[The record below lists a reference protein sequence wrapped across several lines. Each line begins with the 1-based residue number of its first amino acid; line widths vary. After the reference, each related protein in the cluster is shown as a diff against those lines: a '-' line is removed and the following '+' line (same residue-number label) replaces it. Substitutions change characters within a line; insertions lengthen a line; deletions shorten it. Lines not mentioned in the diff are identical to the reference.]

1 MERGRAM
8 RDTTTI
14 YGNMPL
20 TLERHFADLAER
32 HMEVHEVH
40 SLWLLL
46 RKDLEDRLPHSR
58 SVFVHYS
65 LHDANHSRSVIRAIE
80 RFLGDDRISQLSAT
94 NTFMLLCCAYA
105 HDYGM
110 AVTFSQIYDA
120 LGDLEFEKFVEQEL
134 KDTYNLDEKNRQ
146 AFQNLCNYIK
156 EKEASCGLQELYFAI
171 MIVIQ
176 EYMRP
181 AHWKGVRNV
190 WNDFKG
196 LLEGRLNGR
205 FIQGQEGI
213 IDICEAHGKSFQEV
227 LKLSIRADGIIGD
240 EFHPRFIAAMLRLGD
255 LLDLDNGRFP
265 RWFIDEIGRN
275 SGLIPHLST
284 LHYEKHEAVTHL
296 LITPKRIEV
305 CASCCGEEGYEVAGL
320 VSEWID
326 CLKNECGNQIQY
338 WSEITQVNFGRPPK
352 VARSDILLDGKPY
365 TAENRKLQMRM
376 SQDRV
381 MKLLEGTS
389 IYQDQYVCIRELVQ
403 NAVDTSLLQLWYD
416 ITHNRYTNLS
426 ISKFGH
432 KSKLE
437 ETEDLIDDKKEMRLL
452 EHGSKELQGVFE
464 NYSITVELI
473 EDRVD
478 QKVYIVVK
486 DKGTGIAQSDIRYMS
501 DIGASKEKNERIVGI
516 MNNMPR
522 WLKPSGIFGIGLQ
535 SAFQLTGRIEFF
547 TRRPN
552 EPERLLVFHSYG
564 CNHGKIEVQEVPPDD
579 NGIFYDNAIPGTNVK
594 IAINP
599 DKLLFDSQDHSR
611 KLKDALLFYDMEFD
625 EEDSLHAMYVEL
637 SQIIE
642 QKLREYPYDYFNIYF
657 HPMIRRVDG
666 VDPEKGDKQR
676 LRCSYFAPLMSEGKV
691 DQTQKKMYEDTV
703 LAFYK
708 KNKKSNE
715 EKGNRENQDIAQPYS
730 FFNSK
735 AYYADEENCR
745 IYRLEVRE
753 GHMVTV
759 AGGKRFQ
766 LPDPVRNLYR
776 FQYKFNRISNSES
789 IYPISVRNLRDV
801 HAGFLYWDINILDD
815 KPDKYLNIDRDRLR
829 EGAVLEEELT
839 YVRKE
844 ILDRWCDYLIE
855 SYQKSEELRKK
866 KEEKARSKYEHEGRP
881 DEFKPGEPQNIYK
894 EEPRTLVSLALL
906 FYQNVPFEKFYRF
919 IMPYQ
924 AFLKEQEFML
934 VGEDFCVDRLWD
946 DGAVFQSCF
955 AFPKKWAAII
965 KDSNARPELPA
976 QKLHTD
982 TISRL
987 PHRLIRIA
995 EIALNSRKELAYYL
1009 KLGQHVR
1016 KPYGIRM
1023 DAAAC
1028 LHDYCGAVDPDPSNK
1043 YRINLDSLVRKVF
1056 KPDRDFPNLL
1066 VFKYPKTF
1074 KRGRNFS
1081 MPLDHCIRWYILSPF
1096 DRELTRY
1103 LNQYIVGDNLVD
1115 SKTKHKIEE
1124 DLKKY
1129 AGQKNGQM
1137 ERCINYVYKQHRART
1152 VGAAATLPENLEL
1165 TIRNEYM
1172 EFLKKCCFALIDYRE
1187 VIGESF
1193 KNDQTAV
1200 ASESS

>member
-1 MERGRAM
+1 ME
-8 RDTTTI
+8 DTSTV

-20 TLERHFADLAER
+20 TLERHFADLAKQ

-120 LGDLEFEKFVEQEL
+120 LGDLDFERFL
-134 KDTYNLDEKNRQ
+134 KKQLDDTYNLDEKNRQ
-146 AFQNLCNYIK
+146 AFQNLYNYIK
-156 EKEASCGLQELYFAI
+156 DKKASSSLQELYFAI

-213 IDICEAHGKSFQEV
+213 IDICEAHGKPFQDV
-227 LKLSIRADGIIGD
+227 LKLSIRSDGVIGD

-284 LHYEKHEAVTHL
+284 LHYKKHESVTHL

-305 CASCCGEEGYEVAGL
+305 CASCSGEGGYEVAGL

-326 CLKNECGNQIQY
+326 FLKNECSNQIQY

-352 VARSDILLDGKPY
+352 VTRSDIFLDEKPY

-426 ISKFGH
+426 ISKSGH
-432 KSKLE
+432 RNKPE
-437 ETEDLIDDKKEMRLL
+437 EMEVPTDSKKEMRLL
-452 EHGSKELQGVFE
+452 EHGSKALQGIFE

-486 DKGTGIAQSDIRYMS
+486 DKGTGIAQQDIRYMS
-501 DIGASKEKNERIVGI
+501 DIGASKEKNERIVQI
-516 MNNMPR
+516 MNHMPR

-535 SAFQLTGRIEFF
+535 SAFQLTDRIEFF

-594 IAINP
+594 IAIDP

-642 QKLREYPYDYFNIYF
+642 RKLREYPYDYFNIYF

-666 VDPEKGDKQR
+666 MDPEKGDKLR

-691 DQTQKKMYEDTV
+691 DQTQKKMYEDTI
-703 LAFYK
+703 LTFFK
-708 KNKKSNE
+708 ENRKNEENKKS
-715 EKGNRENQDIAQPYS
+715 KENQDMVQPYS
-730 FFNSK
+730 FFDSK
-735 AYYADEENCR
+735 AYYADEESCR

-753 GHMVTV
+753 GHIVTA

-766 LPDPVRNLYR
+766 LPDPVRSLYR
-776 FQYKFNRISNSES
+776 FQYKFNHISNADS
-789 IYPISVRNLRDV
+789 IYPMSVRHLREV

-815 KPDKYLNIDRDRLR
+815 NPDKYLNIDRDRLR

-839 YVRKE
+839 CVRKD
-844 ILDRWCDYLIE
+844 ILDRWCGYLIE
-855 SYQKSEELRKK
+855 SYQKSEEQRKK
-866 KEEKARSKYEHEGRP
+866 KEEKARSKFEHEGRTE
-881 DEFKPGEPQNIYK
+881 EFKPEEVQNIYQEK
-894 EEPRTLVSLALL
+894 PRTLVSLALL
-906 FYQNVPFEKFYRF
+906 FYQNVPIEKFRQF
-919 IMPYQ
+919 ITPYQ
-924 AFLKEQEFML
+924 TFLKEQQFKL
-934 VGEDFCVDRLWD
+934 AGEDFCVDRLWEED
-946 DGAVFQSCF
+946 AVFQSCF
-955 AFPKKWAAII
+955 AFPVKWAAVI
-965 KDSNARPELPA
+965 KDSGAGLDIPA

-987 PHRLIRIA
+987 PHRLIRID
-995 EIALNSRKELAYYL
+995 EIALNARKELAYNL
-1009 KLGQHVR
+1009 KLGQHLG
-1016 KPYGIRM
+1016 KPFGIRM

-1028 LHDYCGAVDPDPSNK
+1028 LHDYCGALDPDPSNK
-1043 YRINLDSLVRKVF
+1043 YRINLDFLVRKVF

-1066 VFKYPKTF
+1066 VSKHPKTF

-1081 MPLDHCIRWYILSPF
+1081 IPLDHCIRWYILSPF
-1096 DRELTRY
+1096 DRTLTRN
-1103 LNQYIVGDNLVD
+1103 LNQYIVGDNSMD
-1115 SKTKHKIEE
+1115 SKTKHRIVEE
-1124 DLKKY
+1124 LRQY
-1129 AGQKNGQM
+1129 ADQKNGHM
-1137 ERCINYVYKQHRART
+1137 ERCIHYVYKQHMDRAAN
-1152 VGAAATLPENLEL
+1152 AAALLPENLEL
-1165 TIRNEYM
+1165 IIRNEYL
-1172 EFLKKCCFALIDYRE
+1172 EFLKKCCFTLIDHRS

-1193 KNDQTAV
+1193 KSDQASAV
-1200 ASESS
+1200 LDGS